1 MKKFLFILCMFSSVA
16 NAEISCEDAGGT
28 LYKGNDGKTEYCVSY
43 HGMNWWSANAWCQSL
58 GMELVDLETECKKK
72 TVSIVSPAVCPQ
84 LALDV
89 PITAWAKN
97 TSSSSKAMIMVLR
110 GSGGIDSAYKNNTLN
125 AFCLVK

>member
-1 MKKFLFILCMFSSVA
+1 MKKFLFILCIFSSVA
-16 NAEISCEDAGGT
+16 NAEILCEDAGGK
-28 LYKGNDGKTEYCVSY
+28 LFKGRDGKTEYCISF
-43 HGMNWWSANAWCQSL
+43 HGMNWWSANAWCQAL
-58 GMELVDLETECKKK
+58 GWELVDLQTECKKK

-97 TSSSSKAMIMVLR
+97 TSSSSKAMFIGLR
-110 GSGGIDSAYKNNTLN
+110 GTGEISSAYKNNTFN